1 MTKTIHTTDKGERLF
16 DRRQILISA
25 GGFLLSMG
33 ALGLVG
39 CGGGGFG
46 GGGGG
51 PMVQI
56 TGTLG
61 LPAGFGI
68 PIEQLSVIA
77 GVVVNPTV
85 SPNTF
90 KAKISRQSPSF
101 ASVQDLSGNGIMFGF
116 LDPTNPSNVIDP
128 LSTAV
133 ALLYFM
139 LGSYTLPTAATAQ
152 LLSLLALEP
161 SVIALGQVIAVR
173 LAADPRA
180 IVNGDAQISAAL
192 QTAYNSIVPAGPGAS
207 HQASGGITPAN
218 GPAAQLLV
226 QPTGIVSG
234 AEVVELTSPLE
245 IQVTN
250 HYRRRCKVFVYKTG
264 TQPSGGAVTM
274 FTKVESFA
282 GPISLPPT
290 QSLSIFNAIEDLFTG
305 ASPFN
310 PVSTAPIK
318 FELDQ
323 GATKTFYEVIV
334 LGSSENV
341 EDPSF
346 YTDPRYVDQVPLF
359 RSTRVTLNILSA
371 FVDLLFSIVLEVL
384 GVKQIISNADVV
396 ERAALSVAQIQDAE
410 WQNALTLAQ
419 QGHFG
424 EALAKQLSRLKNSS
438 LVRQDLYAA
447 LAPLLSAAEKAALEA
462 GERGAAGAAYLVAI
476 AALETILAGT
486 TILLSAGDIG
496 AVLHDLIAADTGNL
510 WTATAFI
517 PSFALN
523 PPTASILAGQRVTFS
538 ITPPIG
544 YLDGD
549 IEYRWTQNSNLSTF
563 SSSDGLVGNA
573 IITVGSA
580 VTVDLVT
587 AGGDLGTITV
597 KVVAY
602 IRNPDGSKTRL
613 DQATSAVT
621 ITPFAPTGTVAVL
634 KYSPLHGQSEFCLL
648 EFATF
653 QLVDGKTEYQIAYE
667 GGANPQSILRQNVID
682 QGAPVV
688 DQMANNDISTLV
700 PYGGTGRYFNLGG
713 GTVGWLALGNY
724 NDGFSPIGQYQAI
737 YDSETQA
744 MIEFNI
750 VVKST

>member
-33 ALGLVG
+33 AFGLLG
-39 CGGGGFG
+39 CGGGGI

-68 PIEQLSVIA
+68 PIDQLSVIA

-90 KAKISRQSPSF
+90 TARISHQSPSF
-101 ASVQDLSGNGIMFGF
+101 ASVQDSAGNGIMFAF
-116 LDPTNPSNVIDP
+116 LDPTKPNNVIDP

-133 ALLYFM
+133 ALMYFM
-139 LGSYTLPTAATAQ
+139 LGSYTLPTGATAQ
-152 LLSLLALEP
+152 ILSLLALEP
-161 SVIALGQVIAVR
+161 SVIALGQVIATR

-180 IVNGDAQISAAL
+180 IVNGDAQIAAAL
-192 QTAYNSIVPAGPGAS
+192 QSAYNSIVPAGPGPS
-207 HQASGGITPAN
+207 HMASGGSKPFSNPPAE
-218 GPAAQLLV
+218 LLV
-226 QPTGIVSG
+226 QPSGIVSG
-234 AEVVELTSPLE
+234 AEVVQLASPLE

-264 TQPSGGAVTM
+264 TQPSGGAATM

-282 GPISLPPT
+282 GPISIPPT

-346 YTDPRYVDQVPLF
+346 YGDSRYVDQVPLF

-371 FVDLLFSIVLEVL
+371 FVDLLFSVVLEVL
-384 GVKQIISNADVV
+384 GVKQIVSNADVV
-396 ERAALSVAQIQDAE
+396 ERAALNVAQIQDVE

-424 EALAKQLSRLKNSS
+424 EALAKQLTRLKDSS
-438 LVRQDLYAA
+438 LVRQDLVGA

-476 AALETILAGT
+476 TALETILAGT
-486 TILLSAGDIG
+486 TVILSAGDIG
-496 AVLHDLIAADTGNL
+496 AVLHDLIAADTGDL

-523 PPTASILAGQRVTFS
+523 PPTASISPGQRVTFT

-549 IEYRWTQNSNLSTF
+549 VEYHWTQTSNLSTF
-563 SSSDGLVGNA
+563 SSSDGLVGNS

-587 AGGDLGTITV
+587 TGGDQGTITV

-602 IRNPDGSKTRL
+602 IRNPDGSRTRL
-613 DQATSAVT
+613 DQATSVVT
-621 ITPFAPTGTVAVL
+621 ISPFSPTGTVAVL
-634 KYSPLHGQSEFCLL
+634 KYSPIHGKSEFCLL

-653 QLVDGKTEYQIAYE
+653 QLVEGKTEYQIAYE
-667 GGANPQSILRQNVID
+667 GGANPQAPLRQNVID

-700 PYGGTGRYFNLGG
+700 PYGGTGHYFNFGG
-713 GTVGWLALGNY
+713 GTVGYLALGNF
-724 NDGFSPIGQYQAI
+724 NDGYSPIDQYQQI
-737 YDSETQA
+737 LDSETQA
-744 MIEFNI
+744 MIEFNL
-750 VVKST
+750 VVKIT